1 MYVFFCVHV
10 TGTSSTKRKK
20 GDCAEDKDKD
30 NTSKTEV
37 AEKKEEVVPPE
48 PKGKAKAVAKATG
61 KAKGKAK
68 STPKEDIDKENT
80 YVNPAWHKSAHAW
93 IIKRKTGKQA
103 LQASRR

>member
-20 GDCAEDKDKD
+20 GECPEDQKKD
-30 NTSKTEV
+30 NTPKTEV
-37 AEKKEEVVPPE
+37 AEKKEEVAPPE
-48 PKGKAKAVAKATG
+48 PEGKAKAVKVKGKAKA
-61 KAKGKAK
+61 
-68 STPKEDIDKENT
+68 TPKKEIDKENT
-80 YVNPAWHKSAHAW
+80 YTNPAWHKSAHAW